1 MSDRTQE
8 ETETS
13 LYQNAA
19 DRSTWELCTEDAVWQ
34 RRLEAMG
41 IAPTRTRGDAR
52 WYTLRADQVLI
63 RKGKRAT
70 SEAQREVARARMA
83 AMQAARTIG

>member
-52 WYTLRADQVLI
+52 WYTLRADQVVI

-70 SEAQREVARARMA
+70 SPEQAAAFRARMA
-83 AMQAARTIG
+83 SARGA